1 MKTLVVSQ
9 SDIEKVVS
17 SLNND
22 EVVSFPTETVYGI
35 GVRYGSHKALDRL
48 MEAKNRDYSKA
59 ITLMLN
65 NKKDIE
71 TYAYINDQHLKIINK
86 FMPGKITLILK
97 RRESVDPYMT
107 NGLDTIGIRIP
118 DSDYVLDLIDR
129 AGPLLVTS
137 ANISGS
143 SNTTCTKDVLDQL
156 DGRISL
162 VVDGHTDSKVA
173 STIIDMSKGA
183 LKILRLGDITREEIE
198 EALE

>member
-1 MKTLVVSQ
+1 MKTLVVSK

-71 TYAYINDQHLKIINK
+71 TYAYINDQHCKIINK

-97 RRESVDPYMT
+97 RRESIDPYMT

-118 DSDYVLDLIDR
+118 DSDYVLNLIDR

-143 SNTTCTKDVLDQL
+143 SNTTCTSDVLDQL

>member
-71 TYAYINDQHLKIINK
+71 TYAYINDQHRKIINK

-118 DSDYVLDLIDR
+118 DSDYVLNLIDR

-143 SNTTCTKDVLDQL
+143 SNTTCTSDVLDQL

>member
-71 TYAYINDQHLKIINK
+71 TYAYINDQHRKIINK

-97 RRESVDPYMT
+97 KRESVDPYMT

-143 SNTTCTKDVLDQL
+143 SNTTCTSDVLDQL

>member
-71 TYAYINDQHLKIINK
+71 TYAYINDQHCKIINK

-97 RRESVDPYMT
+97 RRESIDPYMT

-143 SNTTCTKDVLDQL
+143 SNTTCTSDVLDQL

>member
-65 NKKDIE
+65 NKRDIE

-118 DSDYVLDLIDR
+118 DSDYVLNLIDR

>member
-71 TYAYINDQHLKIINK
+71 TYAYINDQHRKIINK

-143 SNTTCTKDVLDQL
+143 SNTTCTSDVLDQL

-162 VVDGHTDSKVA
+162 VVDGHTDSEVA